1 MNRLSKIKSHFSRSE
16 IVNLRSGSNYAGLL
30 DFFWLIENKKW
41 RIISSDKLDVTDET
55 KTQLESELKAALIT
69 IEELQTQLGAAK
81 AGAISDV
88 KALKESFESQKTQF
102 KEKLD
107 ESTNQIT
114 QLEKQ
119 YALLEKQMKEETKER
134 LEYEKL
140 LEDEIKQKQQLE
152 VVIIIWSSY

>member
-1 MNRLSKIKSHFSRSE
+1 M
-16 IVNLRSGSNYAGLL
+16 
-30 DFFWLIENKKW
+30 
-41 RIISSDKLDVTDET
+41 
-55 KTQLESELKAALIT
+55 
-69 IEELQTQLGAAK
+69 
-81 AGAISDV
+81 

-107 ESTNQIT
+107 ESGNQIN

-134 LEYEKL
+134 LELEKL

-152 VVIIIWSSY
+152 VLFRLNTRLGFCIGSFL

>member
-1 MNRLSKIKSHFSRSE
+1 M
-16 IVNLRSGSNYAGLL
+16 
-30 DFFWLIENKKW
+30 
-41 RIISSDKLDVTDET
+41 
-55 KTQLESELKAALIT
+55 
-69 IEELQTQLGAAK
+69 
-81 AGAISDV
+81 

-107 ESTNQIT
+107 ESGNQIN

-134 LEYEKL
+134 LELEKL

-152 VVIIIWSSY
+152 VLFRLNTRLGFCIGTARSSKVVKENNIWTQKPKIA